1 MGDLARRCLIALDA
15 IDGEWKVE
23 RLLDMPDAF
32 MLARRQHLG
41 WISHRDP
48 ADRYGF
54 SRGEMGLE
62 VHHSVDAHLA
72 ALSEARSVK
81 HGSAGGNEDLILKST
96 ADDMSVRADEAV
108 VGNAQRMARG
118 TSENSVLHDD
128 ALAADTYRSSLGDH
142 LSSEHD
148 AAARTDPDIATDH
161 SIRSDPGGGVYS
173 WRGAIVFD
181 DHVTPQRFGRW
192 RLS

>member
-1 MGDLARRCLIALDA
+1 MGDLARRCLVALDT

-23 RLLDMPDAF
+23 RLLDMPDAL

-48 ADRYGF
+48 ADRHDLPC
-54 SRGEMGLE
+54 GEMGLE
-62 VHHSVDAHLA
+62 MHHSVDAHLA
-72 ALSEARSVK
+72 ALAETRCVK
-81 HGSAGGNEDLILKST
+81 HRCASGYEDLILKST

-128 ALAADTYRSSLGDH
+128 ALAADTY
-142 LSSEHD
+142 
-148 AAARTDPDIATDH
+148 
-161 SIRSDPGGGVYS
+161 
-173 WRGAIVFD
+173 
-181 DHVTPQRFGRW
+181 
-192 RLS
+192 